1 MISYTN
7 SHQWPMYIPRR
18 AYLRAGRREKMLRDA
33 HTMSIIT
40 IEPQPGRGLSCRYAD
55 RRQLTVAGIQGR
67 NVHELLDAD
76 VYVLS

>member
-18 AYLRAGRREKMLRDA
+18 AYLQAGKKEKMQRDA

-40 IEPQPGRGLSCRYAD
+40 IEPQPGLDLSCRYAD
-55 RRQLTVAGIQGR
+55 HYATYRQ
-67 NVHELLDAD
+67 
-76 VYVLS
+76 

>member
-18 AYLRAGRREKMLRDA
+18 AYLQAGKKEKMLRDA

-40 IEPQPGRGLSCRYAD
+40 IEPQLGLGLSCRYAD
-55 RRQLTVAGIQGR
+55 CHAT
-67 NVHELLDAD
+67 
-76 VYVLS
+76 